1 MQRKREKKLHLVLP
15 LLREREN
22 FILIISVAIVS
33 VYFQR
38 KIEIPLPRLL
48 VTLSIGEGVVKLMG
62 KIFLLK
68 K

>member
-1 MQRKREKKLHLVLP
+1 MHREREKKLHLVLP

-38 KIEIPLPRLL
+38 KIEIPLPKLL
-48 VTLSIGEGVVKLMG
+48 VTLSNGEGVVKLMG
-62 KIFLLK
+62 EIFLLK

>member
-62 KIFLLK
+62 NIFLLK